1 MAESGLSHEGR
12 GKNLSGRVFGLCNPM
27 TPRRQSARN
36 AGILLLLAG
45 TLVVALADASAKWLT
60 ASYPTSQIIF
70 VRATT
75 GLVLVTLFIAL
86 FGKFS
91 DLRSRRLH
99 WHGVRAGLITVTM
112 LGVYY
117 ALAHIP
123 MVEVEAIG
131 HAAPFFVG
139 LLSPWFVRERV
150 TGHNWLAIAI
160 GFIGILII
168 LRPDPERFH
177 IAHVYMFFCALS
189 YALLILIAR
198 RISDTEGV
206 LAINFYI
213 YPLTV
218 AVTGF
223 IASNVWVPPSP
234 ADWGM
239 FLLQGLFAT
248 AATLLFI
255 AGVRHVEAA
264 LAATLDYSTLIW
276 VSIIGFTVW
285 GESPDALTAVGI
297 LLIVASGIYVVRHST
312 RQIDE
317 SIVQTSEH

>member
-1 MAESGLSHEGR
+1 MSKPS
-12 GKNLSGRVFGLCNPM
+12 
-27 TPRRQSARN
+27 PRRSARN
-36 AGILLLLAG
+36 AGILLLLAA
-45 TLVVALADASAKWLT
+45 TLVVALADASAKWLSAT
-60 ASYPTSQIIF
+60 YPTSQIIF
-70 VRATT
+70 VRCTI
-75 GLVLVTLFIAL
+75 GLVLVTLFIAV
-86 FGKFS
+86 FGSFR

-117 ALAHIP
+117 ALSSIP

-139 LLSPWFVRERV
+139 LFSPWFLRERV
-150 TGHNWLAIAI
+150 TGHNWLAIAV
-160 GFIGILII
+160 GFVGILII

-177 IAHVYMFFCALS
+177 LAHVYMLLCAAS
-189 YALLILIAR
+189 YAALILIAR
-198 RISDTEGV
+198 KISDTESV

-218 AVTGF
+218 LVTAF
-223 IASNVWVPPSP
+223 ISSQVWVPPTP

-255 AGVRHVEAA
+255 AGVRSVDAT
-264 LAATLDYSTLIW
+264 LAATLDYTTLIW
-276 VSIIGFTVW
+276 VSVIGFTVW
-285 GESPDALTAVGI
+285 SEVPDALTAAGI

>member
-1 MAESGLSHEGR
+1 MNVNR
-12 GKNLSGRVFGLCNPM
+12 D
-27 TPRRQSARN
+27 ARKN

-45 TLVVALADASAKWLT
+45 TLVVALADALAKWLT
-60 ASYPTSQIIF
+60 ATYPTSQIIF

-75 GLVLVTLFIAL
+75 GLVLVTLFIL
-86 FGKFS
+86 VFGNFR

-99 WHGVRAGLITVTM
+99 WHGTRAALITVTM

-150 TGHNWLAIAI
+150 TGHNWLAIAV
-160 GFIGILII
+160 GFVGILII

-177 IAHVYMFFCALS
+177 IAHVYMCFCAMS

-198 RISDTEGV
+198 KISDTESV

-218 AVTGF
+218 VVAGG
-223 IASNVWVPPSP
+223 IASTVWVAPTP

-239 FLLQGLFAT
+239 FLLQGVFAT
-248 AATLLFI
+248 TATLLFI
-255 AGVRHVEAA
+255 AGVKQVEAA
-264 LAATLDYSTLIW
+264 LAATLDYTTLIW
-276 VSIIGFTVW
+276 VSVIGFAVW
-285 GESPDALTAVGI
+285 GESPDLLTAAGI

>member
-1 MAESGLSHEGR
+1 MNGSR
-12 GKNLSGRVFGLCNPM
+12 DPK
-27 TPRRQSARN
+27 RN
-36 AGILLLLAG
+36 TGILFLLAA
-45 TLVVALADASAKWLT
+45 TLVVALADASAKWLAAT
-60 ASYPTSQIIF
+60 YPISQIIF
-70 VRATT
+70 LRCTT
-75 GLVLVTLFIAL
+75 GLVLVTLFIAC
-86 FGKFS
+86 FGRFS

-99 WHGVRAGLITVTM
+99 WHGVRAALITVTM

-117 ALAHIP
+117 ALASIP

-139 LLSPWFVRERV
+139 LLSPWFLKEKV

-160 GFIGILII
+160 GFAGILII

-177 IAHVYMFFCALS
+177 IAHLYMFFCAAS
-189 YALLILIAR
+189 YGALILIAR
-198 RISDTEGV
+198 RISDTESV

-218 AVTGF
+218 LVTAF
-223 IASNVWVPPSP
+223 IARGVWVPPTPS
-234 ADWGM
+234 DWCL

-248 AATLLFI
+248 AATLLFL
-255 AGVRHVEAA
+255 AGLRTVDAT
-264 LAATLDYSTLIW
+264 LAATLDYTTLIW

-285 GESPDALTAVGI
+285 GESPDPLTAAGI
-297 LLIVASGIYVVRHST
+297 LLIVASGIYIVRHST

>member
-1 MAESGLSHEGR
+1 M
-12 GKNLSGRVFGLCNPM
+12 
-27 TPRRQSARN
+27 SANRDARRN

-45 TLVVALADASAKWLT
+45 TLVVSLSDASAKWLT
-60 ASYPTSQIIF
+60 ATYPTSQIIF
-70 VRATT
+70 FRAST
-75 GLVLVTLFIAL
+75 GLVLVTLFIAG

-91 DLRSRRLH
+91 DLQSRRMG
-99 WHGVRAGLITVTM
+99 WHGVRAALITVTM

-150 TGHNWLAIAI
+150 TGHNWLAIAV

-177 IAHVYMFFCALS
+177 LAHVYMFFCALS
-189 YALLILIAR
+189 YGALILIAR
-198 RISDTEGV
+198 KISDTESV

-218 AVTGF
+218 IVAGAM
-223 IASNVWVPPSP
+223 ASTVWVPPTP
-234 ADWGM
+234 GDWGM
-239 FLLQGLFAT
+239 FLLQGVFAT

-264 LAATLDYSTLIW
+264 LAATLDYTTLIW

-297 LLIVASGIYVVRHST
+297 LLIVTSGIYIVRHST